1 MNAALAAISTTRGP
15 GGTGS
20 ASTVSRLPTGST
32 PGHPRVFVDFDGVLR
47 RDGSPRE
54 RLDADCVERF
64 ADCVLAHDAARVVIA
79 STWRLVF
86 TLDAMRA
93 MFPARLVPRI
103 EGATPQLRTANVNR
117 IRADEVAA
125 YLHSVGA
132 GVSRWIAVDDKPALY
147 GPEAPVLDVDPSL
160 GFDVRC
166 AARLKTWLE
175 AAA

>member
-1 MNAALAAISTTRGP
+1 MN
-15 GGTGS
+15 
-20 ASTVSRLPTGST
+20 T
-32 PGHPRVFVDFDGVLR
+32 PEHPRVFVDFDGVVR

-86 TLDAMRA
+86 TLDALRA

-117 IRADEVAA
+117 IRSDEVTA
-125 YLHSVGA
+125 YLHAVGA
-132 GVSRWIAVDDKPALY
+132 GASRWIAVDDKPALY
-147 GPEAPVLDVDPSL
+147 GPGAPVLAVDPVL
-160 GFDVRC
+160 GFDTRC
-166 AARLKTWLE
+166 AERLRQWL
-175 AAA
+175 AGA